1 MSSIR
6 KRYLIVDRK
15 GRPLASET
23 ERLTDNQAGQINFE
37 RRKSALWCSGCRRP
51 VESLSELRGRC
62 DCCRRQGICSK
73 CEVKCRTCSRRMCF
87 ACRRGFA
94 GRTPMTVCPECLF
107 NLRLRQDFEDRQ
119 TIYSRAFQRRLAL
132 QREWARTQ
140 GIRMQAARI
149 RAAQQ
154 VRKERIRAANRMAM
168 LREVNRLR
176 LKLARSR
183 TSALRHLH

>member
-6 KRYLIVDRK
+6 KRYVTVDRDGK
-15 GRPLASET
+15 TLASES

-37 RRKSALWCSGCRRP
+37 RRKSALWCAGCRRP

-62 DCCRRQGICSK
+62 DCCRRQAICSSCEAK
-73 CEVKCRTCSRRMCF
+73 CGTCSRRMCF

-94 GRTPMTVCPECLF
+94 GRIPMTVCPECLF

-132 QREWARTQ
+132 QREWARNQ
-140 GIRMQAARI
+140 ALRMQAARM
-149 RAAQQ
+149 RMAQQ
-154 VRKERIRAANRMAM
+154 GRNQKIRAANRVAM
-168 LREVNRLR
+168 LREMNRLR
-176 LKLARSR
+176 LKIARSR
-183 TSALRHLH
+183 ASALRHLR